1 MSKIHTDEVKL
12 RYKFVVPNS
21 TGLETV
27 HISGQFNKW
36 DCEEMKNNGS
46 EGYIFEKSV
55 KGG

>member
-21 TGLETV
+21 TGLEKV